1 MQFLIDYWML
11 LVVAAAVLVA
21 GVLSIWKFAKLPTNE
36 QINAVKEWLV
46 GVVVEAERELGSG
59 TGALKLR
66 QVYDLFVIRFPWM
79 AKIISFD
86 TFAMWVDD
94 ALVVMRDMLE
104 SNQAVKEYVNGDYE
118 IMETRKVGF

>member
-11 LVVAAAVLVA
+11 LVVAAAVVVA
-21 GVLSIWKFAKLPTNE
+21 GVLSVWKFAKLPTDE

-79 AKIISFD
+79 AKIVSFD

-94 ALVVMRDMLE
+94 ALVVMREMLE
-104 SNQAVKEYVNGDYE
+104 NNHAVKEYVNGNYE

>member
-1 MQFLIDYWML
+1 MQFLIDYWAL
-11 LVVAAAVLVA
+11 LVVAAAVVVA
-21 GVLSIWKFAKLPTNE
+21 GVLSVWKFAKLPTDE

-79 AKIISFD
+79 AKIVSFD

-104 SNQAVKEYVNGDYE
+104 NNQAVKEYVNGDYE

>member
-11 LVVAAAVLVA
+11 LVVAVAVVVA
-21 GVLSIWKFAKLPTNE
+21 GVLSVWKFAKLPTDE

-79 AKIISFD
+79 AKIIPFD

-94 ALVVMRDMLE
+94 ALVVMREMLE
-104 SNQAVKEYVNGDYE
+104 NNQAVKEYVNGDYE

>member
-11 LVVAAAVLVA
+11 LVVAVAVVVA
-21 GVLSIWKFAKLPTNE
+21 GVLSVWKFAKLPTNE

-94 ALVVMRDMLE
+94 ALVVMREMLE
-104 SNQAVKEYVNGDYE
+104 NNQAVKEYVNGDYE

>member
-36 QINAVKEWLV
+36 QIDAVKEWLV

-66 QVYDLFVIRFPWM
+66 QVYDLFVVRFPWM
-79 AKIISFD
+79 AKIVSFD

-94 ALVVMRDMLE
+94 ALVVMREMLE
-104 SNQAVKEYVNGDYE
+104 NNQAVKEYVNGDYE